1 MSNEII
7 KILDDLARRFGVA
20 IDWSGKNVLPYVQD
34 LGQRIIT
41 YKMSTSI
48 LWIVLMT
55 IALIGVFVGILIY
68 KKSFIKQHGNLYSG
82 FYGDAGFVLVV
93 SLFVFSIVVIP
104 KIYTVL
110 KCNFIPETVIYE
122 MIKTTIERR

>member
-68 KKSFIKQHGNLYSG
+68 KKTCINKYGKLISD
-82 FYGDAGFVLVV
+82 FYGNSVFILIV
-93 SLFVFSIVVIP
+93 SLFIFAIVVIP

-122 MIKTTIERR
+122 MIKTTIQRR